1 MGKTGEKSEAE
12 QTKQEMKQEQKSRTL
27 QELNLLDGFLFYE
40 LAGSRE
46 YGETFCRIILERI
59 LGRPLKKIRV
69 SVEKTLLGMEPEQH
83 GIRIDA
89 EVMEEDG
96 DIYDLEPNLYEMDDP
111 ARRSRYYHSLITTR
125 NFEKGEE
132 YRDLREVYVIFILPY
147 DPFGLGRMVYTM
159 KSGCKEVPELP
170 YEDGQYTIFL
180 YTKGKDESGQ
190 SLADLL
196 QYMED
201 SREENATDEVLRIL
215 SRMVETV
222 KRDREVGAKYMRMEL
237 HDLDV
242 KNAARKEALEEGRQ
256 EGRIEGRKAGMRA
269 AAAICRKVG
278 LSEEAAAEQLREE
291 YPELGDQAL
300 EYVKKCWENQE
311 RQCD

>member
-1 MGKTGEKSEAE
+1 MLEDLWFVAICYWIIPRCSGRQTWSYLFMGKAGEKSEAE
-12 QTKQEMKQEQKSRTL
+12 QTKQEQKSRTL

-46 YGETFCRIILERI
+46 FGEKFCRIILERI
-59 LGRPLKKIRV
+59 LGRPLKKICV

-96 DIYDLEPNLYEMDDP
+96 SIYDL
-111 ARRSRYYHSLITTR
+111 
-125 NFEKGEE
+125 
-132 YRDLREVYVIFILPY
+132 
-147 DPFGLGRMVYTM
+147 
-159 KSGCKEVPELP
+159 
-170 YEDGQYTIFL
+170 QYTIFL

-196 QYMED
+196 RYMED
-201 SREENATDEVLRIL
+201 SREENATDEVLEIL

-242 KNAARKEALEEGRQ
+242 RNAARKEALEEGRK
-256 EGRIEGRKAGMRA
+256 EG
-269 AAAICRKVG
+269 CV
-278 LSEEAAAEQLREE
+278 
-291 YPELGDQAL
+291 
-300 EYVKKCWENQE
+300 
-311 RQCD
+311 